1 MTTTATPQRTDFSLD
16 VVGRY
21 ICNGWDEAVAS
32 QDATQFAGARPF
44 DLIVIGGGSFGAAF
58 ASHAF
63 HSDREHRHRTLVL
76 EAGPFVFAE
85 HVQNLPPQFWVTD
98 VSGVWSTDV
107 WNANSPQTF
116 NSRFPGLAF
125 CVGGRS
131 VFWGGWAPYLTDSEF
146 ASALWPPNLVNDLT
160 QPVLSVA
167 GTNLSYLEHAGEQI
181 GVNATNDYIRDA
193 LHQELRQ
200 RLFAGLRARA
210 AGAPVLADTRG
221 VAINAASAA
230 NAIDTLEAPLAVQSA
245 TRPGFFPSNKFN
257 GVQLLMRAG
266 RLAQS
271 EAESVVA
278 GTAAQINVSKRMMVV
293 DNTHVIR
300 LEFLQRRVVRIHT
313 NQGALDVAPG
323 ARVLL
328 ALGTIENTRLALQTL
343 PNQNGLIG
351 TNLMAHL
358 RTNITVRIRRADIAA
373 LAGIRGLEV
382 SALFV
387 KGIHTFAN
395 QADGVVNGH
404 FHVQITASAA
414 GELTTDSEAQLFKK
428 IPNIDELDR
437 FADLNASW
445 IVVTFRGIG
454 EMFGERVPVPG
465 TNRVTLDTLGPQRPF
480 DYGQPRALV
489 SLDAG
494 PAGGKHLELWDVM
507 DNACIEL
514 ARMMAGNAHLEFLNN
529 DDTRQNQ
536 WWDVNPPSVNARRD
550 ALSST
555 HHETGT
561 LRMGAN
567 AANSVT
573 DEYGQFWEADN
584 LYVLRPA
591 QLPVIGSP
599 NPMLPNVALA
609 MRTADRILAT
619 AAGPATPFAV
629 QTPRPAAPN
638 PNAPFPEVDFVTL
651 FDGNERTFGNWQ
663 LVGGRPFALVGG
675 ELVAQDGPGM
685 GLLYYAA
692 KSFGDF
698 ILRLEFLLPNPSTA
712 GTSRTDNDN
721 SGVFVRFRDPKRP
734 VPRRWNTAVSD
745 LFADKTWVAVFT
757 GFEVQIDEDARG
769 NKTVNP
775 PEPDGMDKKRTG
787 CLYDIPTVPTVV
799 GQNTINQQ
807 FQRGAPINPGAWN
820 LFEIQVINDRLTV
833 FLNGRRT
840 TSYVNSDTY
849 RGQSNAA
856 DPFSGYIGLQ
866 SHTGG
871 VRFRNIRIKTQNMP
885 AVPQV

>member
-1 MTTTATPQRTDFSLD
+1 MATTTTPQRTDFSLD

-21 ICNGWDEAVAS
+21 VCNGWDEAMAS
-32 QDATQFAGARPF
+32 QDATQFPGARPF

-63 HSDREHRHRTLVL
+63 HSDRAHGHRILVL

-98 VSGVWSTDV
+98 VSGVWSKDV
-107 WNANSPQTF
+107 WNANSPQSF
-116 NSRFPGLAF
+116 NRQFPGLAF

-131 VFWGGWAPYLTDSEF
+131 VFWGGWAPYLTESEL
-146 ASALWPPNLVNDLT
+146 ASPLWPPNVVNDLT
-160 QPVLSVA
+160 RPVLNVA
-167 GTNLSYLEHAGEQI
+167 GRGLSYLDHAGDQI
-181 GVNATNDYIRDA
+181 GINVTNDFILDA
-193 LHQELRQ
+193 LHQELRR
-200 RLFAGLRARA
+200 RLFGGLQARVA
-210 AGAPVLADTRG
+210 VAPVLAGNRG
-221 VAINAASAA
+221 VAINAAAPA
-230 NAIDTLEAPLAVQSA
+230 NAINTLEAPLAVQSA
-245 TRPGFFPSNKFN
+245 TRPGFFPFNKFN
-257 GVQLLMRAG
+257 GVQLLIRAA

-271 EAESVVA
+271 EAESVA
-278 GTAAQINVSKRMMVV
+278 TGTTGQINALKRIMIV

-300 LEFLQRRVVRIHT
+300 LEFANRRVVRVHT

-328 ALGTIENTRLALQTL
+328 ALGTIENTRLALVTL
-343 PNQNGLIG
+343 PNQNGQIG

-358 RTNITVRIRRADIAA
+358 RTNVTVRIRRADIPA

-387 KGIHTFAN
+387 KGIHTFAD
-395 QADGVVNGH
+395 QADGVTRGH
-404 FHVQITASAA
+404 FHVQITASAV
-414 GELTTDSEAQLFKK
+414 GELSTDSEAQLFKK

-437 FADLNASW
+437 FSDLNASW
-445 IVVTFRGIG
+445 IVVTFRGVG

-465 TNRVTLDTLGPQRPF
+465 SNRVILDTMGPTQVF

-514 ARMMAGNAHLEFLNN
+514 ARMMAVNARLEFLNT

-550 ALSST
+550 PLSNT

-567 AANSVT
+567 AAGSVT

-584 LYVLRPA
+584 LYVLGPA
-591 QLPVIGSP
+591 QLPLIGSP
-599 NPMLPNVALA
+599 NPMLTNVALA
-609 MRTADRILAT
+609 MRTADRILSVAPG
-619 AAGPATPFAV
+619 AAAPLAV
-629 QTPRPAAPN
+629 QAPRPAAPE
-638 PNAPFPEVDFVTL
+638 PNAPFPEADFATL
-651 FDGNERTFGNWQ
+651 FDGSERTFGNWQ
-663 LVGGRPFALVGG
+663 LVGGRPFALIDG
-675 ELVAQDGPGM
+675 EMVAQEGPSM
-685 GLLYYAA
+685 GLLYHAA
-692 KSFGDF
+692 QNFGDF
-698 ILRLEFLLPNPSTA
+698 ILRLEFLLPNPTTA

-721 SGVFVRFRDPKRP
+721 SGVFIRFRDPKRP
-734 VPRRWNTAVSD
+734 VPRRGNPGASD
-745 LFADKTWVAVFT
+745 LFVDKTWVAVFT

-769 NKTVNP
+769 NKTLNP

-787 CLYDIPTVPTVV
+787 CLYDIPTVVDP
-799 GQNTINQQ
+799 NAIYQQ
-807 FQRGAPINPGAWN
+807 FQRGAPIKAGEWN
-820 LFEIQVINDRLTV
+820 LYEIQVINNRVTV

-840 TSYVNSDTY
+840 TSYFNPDNY
-849 RGQSNAA
+849 RGQSNAL
-856 DPFSGYIGLQ
+856 DPFSGYIGVQ
-866 SHTGG
+866 SHTGR
-871 VRFRNIRIKTQNMP
+871 VRFRNIRIKTQNLP
-885 AVPQV
+885 AAPQA